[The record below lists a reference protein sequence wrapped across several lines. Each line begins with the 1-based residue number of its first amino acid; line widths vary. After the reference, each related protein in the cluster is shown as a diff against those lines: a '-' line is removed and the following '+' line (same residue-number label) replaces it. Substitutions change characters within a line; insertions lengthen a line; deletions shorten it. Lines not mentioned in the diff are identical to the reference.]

1 MQIGHSTTLRSLS
14 HCLRFMV
21 GNEGNECWRAN
32 IYAETANG
40 GLTRVIEYSDNSANQ
55 GSTRGIGF

>member
-21 GNEGNECWRAN
+21 GNEGNECCREN
-32 IYAETANG
+32 IYAETANRV
-40 GLTRVIEYSDNSANQ
+40 LTRGRQLDQ
-55 GSTRGIGF
+55 